1 MSDQPHSAKASEEEH
16 AFYETIKA
24 QPPSAN
30 RLTEMREM
38 ITERLASASAQQ
50 GEENERKPLATPE
63 QEAWLFNDGKG
74 RIYNELQSAQTRPA
88 TVEPQMKDELP
99 LPVRLR
105 NLAQYAEDGP
115 QSRMVTDM
123 IALMREAADLLN
135 RQSPPP
141 VEGEP

>member
-1 MSDQPHSAKASEEEH
+1 MSD
-16 AFYETIKA
+16 

-30 RLTEMREM
+30 FQSCDDCSTETHCSWWRRCLSEC
-38 ITERLASASAQQ
+38 
-50 GEENERKPLATPE
+50 TPSDLG
-63 QEAWLFNDGKG
+63 LF
-74 RIYNELQSAQTRPA
+74 IEPSAQTRPA
-88 TVEPQMKDELP
+88 TVELQIKDELP

-135 RQSPPP
+135 RQSSPP
-141 VEGEP
+141 VEGA

>member
-1 MSDQPHSAKASEEEH
+1 MS
-16 AFYETIKA
+16 
-24 QPPSAN
+24 QPPSTPRTLKEFAK
-30 RLTEMREM
+30 RDELDDDAA
-38 ITERLASASAQQ
+38 LASASAPQ
-50 GEENERKPLATPE
+50 GQENERAESYRQSYVKALE
-63 QEAWLFNDGKG
+63 VIEAREREIK
-74 RIYNELQSAQTRPA
+74 ELQSAQTRPA

-135 RQSPPP
+135 RQSSPP
-141 VEGEP
+141 VEGA

>member
-1 MSDQPHSAKASEEEH
+1 VQRLRITTKI
-16 AFYETIKA
+16 T
-24 QPPSAN
+24 PSIWGSQH
-30 RLTEMREM
+30 RR
-38 ITERLASASAQQ
+38 
-50 GEENERKPLATPE
+50 P
-63 QEAWLFNDGKG
+63 
-74 RIYNELQSAQTRPA
+74 PA

-135 RQSPPP
+135 RQSSPP
-141 VEGEP
+141 VEGA